1 MSSISLNRVKF
12 IILDIKLSIIRSA
25 KKQYNMTQNKK
36 NQTNGNLILLQI
48 LELAEEDITL
58 KQLL

>member
-1 MSSISLNRVKF
+1 
-12 IILDIKLSIIRSA
+12 
-25 KKQYNMTQNKK
+25 MTQNKK